1 MTLYLI
7 SAPDLTSSVLG
18 KLCVPLLN
26 MKNNEKKWWALKD
39 KTLRTRAKGT
49 FPQIQLEFELFWSP
63 LRATYV
69 TLNPKKEIHMKT
81 VDKFKRQVFVTNVM
95 RIKEVIVGI
104 LDFVGFIKSCL
115 EWEDVPR
122 SIMSFI
128 IFMTVTYYFEPYMA
142 PIGLLLFFLKHYI
155 VARYIGAINIRNT
168 FKNRRFQIYWTKKSR
183 GFCHR
188 YQCQ

>member
-1 MTLYLI
+1 MKVFVLPVPDVHSSLFI
-7 SAPDLTSSVLG
+7 SVYDEDKNHKTEFLGEIKINILFQIIYSFPG

-49 FPQIQLEFELFWSP
+49 FPQIQLEFEIFWSP

-81 VDKFKRQVFVTNVM
+81 VDKFKRQVFVNNVM
-95 RIKEVIVGI
+95 RIKEVILGI

-115 EWEDVPR
+115 EWEDVTR

-142 PIGLLLFFLKHYI
+142 PIGLLLFFLKHYL
-155 VARYIGAINIRNT
+155 VTR
-168 FKNRRFQIYWTKKSR
+168 
-183 GFCHR
+183 
-188 YQCQ
+188 